1 MFAATA
7 KKSTWKTD
15 MELEE
20 MKKLAGIEENIDDI
34 PTQAIDFIDDMLARL
49 PEQEQYGTQG
59 DILRYI
65 LQQLQG

>member
-1 MFAATA
+1 
-7 KKSTWKTD
+7 